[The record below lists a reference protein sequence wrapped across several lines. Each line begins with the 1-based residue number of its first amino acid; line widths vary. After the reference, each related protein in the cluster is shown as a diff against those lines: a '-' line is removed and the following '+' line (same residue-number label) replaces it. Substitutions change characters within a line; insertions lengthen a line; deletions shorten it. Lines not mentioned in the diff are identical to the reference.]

1 MIHKNGRV
9 HGCTKQC
16 LENMIIFG
24 EKNLRR
30 LLKEYEEHYH
40 FERNHQGIE
49 NQIVKV
55 NDTLQH
61 SQKGEGEI
69 LKKANETTKV
79 KFSS

>member
-1 MIHKNGRV
+1 
-9 HGCTKQC
+9 
-16 LENMIIFG
+16 MIIFG

-30 LLKEYEEHYH
+30 FLKEYEEHYH

-69 LKKANETTKV
+69 LKKERVGGLLNYYYRKA
-79 KFSS
+79 S

>member
-1 MIHKNGRV
+1 
-9 HGCTKQC
+9 
-16 LENMIIFG
+16 MIIFG

-30 LLKEYEEHYH
+30 FLKEYEEHYH

-61 SQKGEGEI
+61 SQKGECEI
-69 LKKANETTKV
+69 LKKERIGGLLNYYYRKA
-79 KFSS
+79 S